1 MQDNNHASAVATQ
14 EATDEDSNVLHGRT
28 AHKSA
33 VAIRKPAG
41 AGNGYRAI
49 HIFRPGRHTSMQG
62 ATIDFGESDLI
73 ATANA
78 YDPARHEA
86 PLVIGHPAA
95 DAPAWGWVGGLTADG
110 GGLFAAPR
118 QLDPAFAEMVRAGR
132 FKKVSASFYTPD
144 SPHNPVP
151 GVYYLRHVGFLGAQ
165 PPAVKGLAPVNF
177 AEGDTDEGCVSFD
190 FAESPGLL
198 RWLADLF
205 RGLREY
211 VVEKD
216 GTEMADRAIPSYAV
230 SGLQEM
236 AAASAAQ
243 AAEIPAFAENLAS
256 AVATQEATDEDSN
269 LLRGRT
275 AHENAVAI
283 RKPAGAGN
291 GYRTPPK
298 EKSMQKQETP
308 PAENIDFAETKAR
321 ADELERK
328 VAYLTGIARKE
339 RASRVVDKALADG
352 RLTPAQSVGLA
363 DFMAGLD
370 EEGTF
375 DFAEDG
381 GKTTSMSPA
390 AFMAAFLERLPK
402 QVDFSEAAPGGEE
415 APDTS
420 SNDIAQRALAYCE
433 EMRTK
438 GVTVSVT
445 DAVAHVSK

>member
-1 MQDNNHASAVATQ
+1 MQDNNH
-14 EATDEDSNVLHGRT
+14 
-28 AHKSA
+28 
-33 VAIRKPAG
+33 
-41 AGNGYRAI
+41 AI

-62 ATIDFGESDLI
+62 ATIDFGEGDLI
-73 ATANA
+73 ATAKA
-78 YDPARHEA
+78 YDPTRHEA
-86 PLVIGHPAA
+86 PLVIGHPRA
-95 DAPAWGWVGGLTADG
+95 DAPAWGWVGGLTADE
-110 GGLFAAPR
+110 GGLFATPR

-151 GVYYLRHVGFLGAQ
+151 GVYYLRHVGFLDAQ
-165 PPAVKGLAPVNF
+165 PPAVKGLAPVPVNF

-216 GTEMADRAIPSYAV
+216 GAEMADRAIPSYAV

-243 AAEIPAFAENLAS
+243 AAEIPAFAENL
-256 AVATQEATDEDSN
+256 
-269 LLRGRT
+269 
-275 AHENAVAI
+275 
-283 RKPAGAGN
+283 
-291 GYRTPPK
+291 PPK
-298 EKSMQKQETP
+298 KEHTMQKQETP

-339 RASRVVDKALADG
+339 RASRVVDKVLADG

-433 EMRTK
+433 EMRAK

>member
-1 MQDNNHASAVATQ
+1 MQDNNH
-14 EATDEDSNVLHGRT
+14 
-28 AHKSA
+28 
-33 VAIRKPAG
+33 
-41 AGNGYRAI
+41 AI

-86 PLVIGHPAA
+86 PLVIGHPRA

-144 SPHNPVP
+144 SPHTPGP
-151 GVYYLRHVGFLGAQ
+151 GVYYLRHVGCLGAQ

-216 GTEMADRAIPSYAV
+216 GAETADRAIPSYAV

-243 AAEIPAFAENLAS
+243 AAEIPAFAENL
-256 AVATQEATDEDSN
+256 
-269 LLRGRT
+269 
-275 AHENAVAI
+275 
-283 RKPAGAGN
+283 
-291 GYRTPPK
+291 TPPK

-381 GKTTSMSPA
+381 SKTTSMSPA

-402 QVDFSEAAPGGEE
+402 QVDFREVAPGGEE

>member
-1 MQDNNHASAVATQ
+1 MQDNNH
-14 EATDEDSNVLHGRT
+14 
-28 AHKSA
+28 
-33 VAIRKPAG
+33 
-41 AGNGYRAI
+41 AI

-62 ATIDFGESDLI
+62 ATIDFGEGDLI
-73 ATANA
+73 ATAKA
-78 YDPARHEA
+78 YDPTRHEA
-86 PLVIGHPAA
+86 PLVIGHPRA
-95 DAPAWGWVGGLTADG
+95 DAPAWGWVGGLTADE
-110 GGLFAAPR
+110 GGLFATPR

-165 PPAVKGLAPVNF
+165 PPAVKGLAPVPVNF
-177 AEGDTDEGCVSFD
+177 AEGDTEEGCVSFD

-243 AAEIPAFAENLAS
+243 AAEIPAFAENL
-256 AVATQEATDEDSN
+256 
-269 LLRGRT
+269 
-275 AHENAVAI
+275 
-283 RKPAGAGN
+283 
-291 GYRTPPK
+291 TPPK
-298 EKSMQKQETP
+298 EKSMQKQETS
-308 PAENIDFAETKAR
+308 PAGNIDFAETKAR
-321 ADELERK
+321 ADELEHK

-420 SNDIAQRALAYCE
+420 SNNIAQRALAYCE

>member
-1 MQDNNHASAVATQ
+1 MQDNNH
-14 EATDEDSNVLHGRT
+14 
-28 AHKSA
+28 
-33 VAIRKPAG
+33 
-41 AGNGYRAI
+41 AI

-62 ATIDFGESDLI
+62 ATIDFGEGDLI
-73 ATANA
+73 ATAKA
-78 YDPARHEA
+78 YDPTRHEA
-86 PLVIGHPAA
+86 PLVIGHPRA
-95 DAPAWGWVGGLTADG
+95 DAPAWGWVGGLTADE
-110 GGLFAAPR
+110 GGLFATPR

-165 PPAVKGLAPVNF
+165 PPAVKGLAPVPVNF

-216 GTEMADRAIPSYAV
+216 GAETADRAIPSYAV

-243 AAEIPAFAENLAS
+243 AAEIPAFAENL
-256 AVATQEATDEDSN
+256 
-269 LLRGRT
+269 
-275 AHENAVAI
+275 
-283 RKPAGAGN
+283 
-291 GYRTPPK
+291 PPK
-298 EKSMQKQETP
+298 KEHTMQKQETP
-308 PAENIDFAETKAR
+308 PVENADFAETKAR

-433 EMRTK
+433 EMRAK

>member
-1 MQDNNHASAVATQ
+1 MQDNNH
-14 EATDEDSNVLHGRT
+14 
-28 AHKSA
+28 
-33 VAIRKPAG
+33 
-41 AGNGYRAI
+41 AI

-62 ATIDFGESDLI
+62 ATIDFGEGDLI
-73 ATANA
+73 ATAKA
-78 YDPARHEA
+78 YDPTRHEA
-86 PLVIGHPAA
+86 PLVIGHPRA
-95 DAPAWGWVGGLTADG
+95 DAPAWGWVGGLTADE
-110 GGLFAAPR
+110 GGLFATPR

-165 PPAVKGLAPVNF
+165 PPAVKGLAPVPVNF
-177 AEGDTDEGCVSFD
+177 AEGDTEEGCVSFD

-243 AAEIPAFAENLAS
+243 AAEIPAFAENL
-256 AVATQEATDEDSN
+256 
-269 LLRGRT
+269 
-275 AHENAVAI
+275 
-283 RKPAGAGN
+283 
-291 GYRTPPK
+291 TPPK

-328 VAYLTGIARKE
+328 VTYLTGIARKE

-375 DFAEDG
+375 DFAENG

-415 APDTS
+415 ALDTS

-438 GVTVSVT
+438 GVTVSIT

>member
-1 MQDNNHASAVATQ
+1 MSQ
-14 EATDEDSNVLHGRT
+14 
-28 AHKSA
+28 
-33 VAIRKPAG
+33 I
-41 AGNGYRAI
+41 I
-49 HIFRPGRHTSMQG
+49 HIFRPGRHTAMQG
-62 ATIDFGESDLI
+62 TTIDFGESDLI

-86 PLVIGHPAA
+86 PLVIGHPRA
-95 DAPAWGWVGGLTADG
+95 DAPAWGWVGSLTADAH
-110 GGLFAAPR
+110 GLFATPR

-165 PPAVKGLAPVNF
+165 PPAVKGLAPVPVNF
-177 AEGDTDEGCVSFD
+177 AEGDTEEGCVSFD

-243 AAEIPAFAENLAS
+243 AAEIPAFAENL
-256 AVATQEATDEDSN
+256 
-269 LLRGRT
+269 
-275 AHENAVAI
+275 
-283 RKPAGAGN
+283 
-291 GYRTPPK
+291 TPPK

-339 RASRVVDKALADG
+339 RASRLVDKALADG

-375 DFAEDG
+375 DFAENG

-438 GVTVSVT
+438 GVTVSIT
-445 DAVAHVSK
+445 DAVAHVASAVAT

>member
-1 MQDNNHASAVATQ
+1 MQDNNH
-14 EATDEDSNVLHGRT
+14 
-28 AHKSA
+28 
-33 VAIRKPAG
+33 
-41 AGNGYRAI
+41 AI

-73 ATANA
+73 ATAKA
-78 YDPARHEA
+78 YDPTRHEA
-86 PLVIGHPAA
+86 PLVIGHPRA
-95 DAPAWGWVGGLTADG
+95 DAPAWGWVGGLTADE
-110 GGLFAAPR
+110 GGLFATPR

-165 PPAVKGLAPVNF
+165 PPAVKGLAPVPVNF

-216 GTEMADRAIPSYAV
+216 GAETADRAIPSYAV

-243 AAEIPAFAENLAS
+243 AAEIPAFAENL
-256 AVATQEATDEDSN
+256 
-269 LLRGRT
+269 
-275 AHENAVAI
+275 
-283 RKPAGAGN
+283 
-291 GYRTPPK
+291 PPK
-298 EKSMQKQETP
+298 KEHTMQKQETP

-433 EMRTK
+433 EMRAK

-445 DAVAHVSK
+445 DAVAHESK

>member
-86 PLVIGHPAA
+86 PLVIGHPRA
-95 DAPAWGWVGGLTADG
+95 DAPAWGWVGGLTADK
-110 GGLFAAPR
+110 GGLFAAPH

-177 AEGDTDEGCVSFD
+177 AEGDTDEGCISFD

-216 GTEMADRAIPSYAV
+216 GAETADRAIPSYAV

-243 AAEIPAFAENLAS
+243 AAEIPAFAENL
-256 AVATQEATDEDSN
+256 
-269 LLRGRT
+269 
-275 AHENAVAI
+275 
-283 RKPAGAGN
+283 
-291 GYRTPPK
+291 PPK
-298 EKSMQKQETP
+298 KEHTMQKQETP

-339 RASRVVDKALADG
+339 RASRVVDKVLADG

>member
-1 MQDNNHASAVATQ
+1 MQDNNH
-14 EATDEDSNVLHGRT
+14 
-28 AHKSA
+28 
-33 VAIRKPAG
+33 
-41 AGNGYRAI
+41 AI

-62 ATIDFGESDLI
+62 ATIDFGEGDLI
-73 ATANA
+73 ATAKA
-78 YDPARHEA
+78 YDPTRHEA
-86 PLVIGHPAA
+86 PLVIGHPRA
-95 DAPAWGWVGGLTADG
+95 DAPAWGWVGDLTADE
-110 GGLFAAPR
+110 GGLFATPR

-165 PPAVKGLAPVNF
+165 PPAVKGLAPVPVNF
-177 AEGDTDEGCVSFD
+177 AEGDTEEGCVSFD

-243 AAEIPAFAENLAS
+243 AAEIPAFAENL
-256 AVATQEATDEDSN
+256 
-269 LLRGRT
+269 
-275 AHENAVAI
+275 
-283 RKPAGAGN
+283 
-291 GYRTPPK
+291 TPPK
-298 EKSMQKQETP
+298 EKSMQKQETS
-308 PAENIDFAETKAR
+308 PAGNIDFAETKAR

-339 RASRVVDKALADG
+339 RASRVVGKALADG

-438 GVTVSVT
+438 GVTVSIT

>member
-1 MQDNNHASAVATQ
+1 MQDNNH
-14 EATDEDSNVLHGRT
+14 
-28 AHKSA
+28 
-33 VAIRKPAG
+33 
-41 AGNGYRAI
+41 AI

-62 ATIDFGESDLI
+62 ATIDFGEGDLI
-73 ATANA
+73 ATAKA
-78 YDPARHEA
+78 YDPTRHEA
-86 PLVIGHPAA
+86 PLVIGHPRA
-95 DAPAWGWVGGLTADG
+95 DAPAWGWVGGLTADE
-110 GGLFAAPR
+110 GGLFATPR

-165 PPAVKGLAPVNF
+165 PPAVKGLAPVPVNF
-177 AEGDTDEGCVSFD
+177 AEGDTEEGCVSFD

-243 AAEIPAFAENLAS
+243 AAEIPAFAENL
-256 AVATQEATDEDSN
+256 
-269 LLRGRT
+269 
-275 AHENAVAI
+275 
-283 RKPAGAGN
+283 
-291 GYRTPPK
+291 TPPK
-298 EKSMQKQETP
+298 EKSMQKQETS
-308 PAENIDFAETKAR
+308 PAGNIDFAETKAR
-321 ADELERK
+321 ADELEHK
-328 VAYLTGIARKE
+328 VAWLTGIARKE

-363 DFMAGLD
+363 GFMAGLD

>member
-1 MQDNNHASAVATQ
+1 MQDNNH
-14 EATDEDSNVLHGRT
+14 
-28 AHKSA
+28 
-33 VAIRKPAG
+33 
-41 AGNGYRAI
+41 AI

-62 ATIDFGESDLI
+62 ATIDFGEGDLI
-73 ATANA
+73 ATAKA
-78 YDPARHEA
+78 YNPTRHEA
-86 PLVIGHPAA
+86 PLVIGHPRA
-95 DAPAWGWVGGLTADG
+95 DAPAWGWVGGLTADE
-110 GGLFAAPR
+110 GGLFATPR

-165 PPAVKGLAPVNF
+165 PPAVKGLAPVPVNF
-177 AEGDTDEGCVSFD
+177 AEGDTEEGCVSFD

-216 GTEMADRAIPSYAV
+216 GAETADRAIPSYAV

-243 AAEIPAFAENLAS
+243 AAEIPAFAENL
-256 AVATQEATDEDSN
+256 
-269 LLRGRT
+269 
-275 AHENAVAI
+275 
-283 RKPAGAGN
+283 
-291 GYRTPPK
+291 TPPK

-308 PAENIDFAETKAR
+308 PAENADFAETKAR

-339 RASRVVDKALADG
+339 RASRLVDKALADG

-375 DFAEDG
+375 DFAENG

-415 APDTS
+415 ALDTS

-438 GVTVSVT
+438 GVTVSIT
-445 DAVAHVSK
+445 DAVAHVASAVAT

>member
-86 PLVIGHPAA
+86 PLVIGHPRA

-151 GVYYLRHVGFLGAQ
+151 GVWYLRHVGFLGAA

-216 GTEMADRAIPSYAV
+216 GAEMADRTIPSYAV

-243 AAEIPAFAENLAS
+243 AAEIPAFAENL
-256 AVATQEATDEDSN
+256 
-269 LLRGRT
+269 
-275 AHENAVAI
+275 
-283 RKPAGAGN
+283 
-291 GYRTPPK
+291 TPPK

-308 PAENIDFAETKAR
+308 PAENINFAETKAR

-339 RASRVVDKALADG
+339 RASRLVDKALADG

-375 DFAEDG
+375 DFAENG

-415 APDTS
+415 ALDTS

-433 EMRTK
+433 EMRTR
-438 GVTVSVT
+438 GVTVSIT

>member
-1 MQDNNHASAVATQ
+1 MQDNNH
-14 EATDEDSNVLHGRT
+14 
-28 AHKSA
+28 
-33 VAIRKPAG
+33 
-41 AGNGYRAI
+41 AI

-73 ATANA
+73 ATAKA
-78 YDPARHEA
+78 YDPTRHEA
-86 PLVIGHPAA
+86 PLVIGHPRA
-95 DAPAWGWVGGLTADG
+95 DAPAWGWVGGLTADE
-110 GGLFAAPR
+110 GGLFATPR

-165 PPAVKGLAPVNF
+165 PPAVKGLAPVPVNF
-177 AEGDTDEGCVSFD
+177 AEGDTEEGCVSFD

-216 GTEMADRAIPSYAV
+216 GAETADRAIPSYAV

-243 AAEIPAFAENLAS
+243 AAEIPAFAENL
-256 AVATQEATDEDSN
+256 
-269 LLRGRT
+269 
-275 AHENAVAI
+275 
-283 RKPAGAGN
+283 
-291 GYRTPPK
+291 PPK
-298 EKSMQKQETP
+298 KESSMQKQETP
-308 PAENIDFAETKAR
+308 PAGNIDFAETKAR

-339 RASRVVDKALADG
+339 RASRLVDKALADG

-433 EMRTK
+433 EMRAK

>member
-1 MQDNNHASAVATQ
+1 MQDNNH
-14 EATDEDSNVLHGRT
+14 
-28 AHKSA
+28 
-33 VAIRKPAG
+33 
-41 AGNGYRAI
+41 AI

-62 ATIDFGESDLI
+62 ATIDFGEGDLI
-73 ATANA
+73 ATAKA
-78 YDPARHEA
+78 YDPTRHEA
-86 PLVIGHPAA
+86 PLVIGHPQA
-95 DAPAWGWVGGLTADG
+95 DAPAWGWVGGLTADE
-110 GGLFAAPR
+110 GGLFATPR

-165 PPAVKGLAPVNF
+165 PPAVKGLAPVPVNF
-177 AEGDTDEGCVSFD
+177 AEGDTEEGCVSFD

-243 AAEIPAFAENLAS
+243 AAEIPAFAENL
-256 AVATQEATDEDSN
+256 
-269 LLRGRT
+269 
-275 AHENAVAI
+275 
-283 RKPAGAGN
+283 
-291 GYRTPPK
+291 TPPK

-339 RASRVVDKALADG
+339 RASRLVDKALADG

-370 EEGTF
+370 EEATF
-375 DFAEDG
+375 DFAEDC

-402 QVDFSEAAPGGEE
+402 QVDFSETAPGGEE

-433 EMRTK
+433 EMRAK

>member
-1 MQDNNHASAVATQ
+1 MQDNNH
-14 EATDEDSNVLHGRT
+14 
-28 AHKSA
+28 
-33 VAIRKPAG
+33 
-41 AGNGYRAI
+41 AI

-62 ATIDFGESDLI
+62 ATIDFGEGDLI
-73 ATANA
+73 ATAKA
-78 YDPARHEA
+78 YDPTRHEA
-86 PLVIGHPAA
+86 PLVIGHPRA
-95 DAPAWGWVGGLTADG
+95 DAPAWGWVGGLTADE
-110 GGLFAAPR
+110 GGLFATPR

-165 PPAVKGLAPVNF
+165 PPAVKGLAPVPVNF
-177 AEGDTDEGCVSFD
+177 AEGDTEEGCVSFD

-243 AAEIPAFAENLAS
+243 AAEIPAFAENL
-256 AVATQEATDEDSN
+256 
-269 LLRGRT
+269 
-275 AHENAVAI
+275 
-283 RKPAGAGN
+283 
-291 GYRTPPK
+291 TPPK

-328 VAYLTGIARKE
+328 VTYLTGIARKE

-375 DFAEDG
+375 DFAENG
-381 GKTTSMSPA
+381 GKITSMSPA

-402 QVDFSEAAPGGEE
+402 QVDFSEAAAGGEE
-415 APDTS
+415 ALDTS

>member
-1 MQDNNHASAVATQ
+1 MQDNNH
-14 EATDEDSNVLHGRT
+14 
-28 AHKSA
+28 
-33 VAIRKPAG
+33 
-41 AGNGYRAI
+41 AI

-86 PLVIGHPAA
+86 PLVIGHPRA

-243 AAEIPAFAENLAS
+243 AAEIPAFAENL
-256 AVATQEATDEDSN
+256 
-269 LLRGRT
+269 
-275 AHENAVAI
+275 
-283 RKPAGAGN
+283 
-291 GYRTPPK
+291 TPPK

-339 RASRVVDKALADG
+339 RASRLVDKALADG

-375 DFAEDG
+375 DFAENG

-390 AFMAAFLERLPK
+390 AFMAAFLERLPR

-415 APDTS
+415 ALDTS

-438 GVTVSVT
+438 GVAVSIT
-445 DAVAHVSK
+445 DAVAHVASAVAT

>member
-86 PLVIGHPAA
+86 PLVIGHPRA

-216 GTEMADRAIPSYAV
+216 GAETADRAIPSYAV

-243 AAEIPAFAENLAS
+243 AAEIPAFAENL
-256 AVATQEATDEDSN
+256 
-269 LLRGRT
+269 
-275 AHENAVAI
+275 
-283 RKPAGAGN
+283 
-291 GYRTPPK
+291 PPK
-298 EKSMQKQETP
+298 KEHTMQKQETP
-308 PAENIDFAETKAR
+308 PVENIDFAETKAR

-352 RLTPAQSVGLA
+352 RLTPAQSVGLT

-390 AFMAAFLERLPK
+390 AFMVAFLERLPK

>member
-1 MQDNNHASAVATQ
+1 MQDNNH
-14 EATDEDSNVLHGRT
+14 
-28 AHKSA
+28 
-33 VAIRKPAG
+33 
-41 AGNGYRAI
+41 AI

-73 ATANA
+73 ATAKA
-78 YDPARHEA
+78 YDPTRHEA
-86 PLVIGHPAA
+86 PLVIGHPRA
-95 DAPAWGWVGGLTADG
+95 DAPAWGWVGGLTADE
-110 GGLFAAPR
+110 GGLFATPR

-165 PPAVKGLAPVNF
+165 PPAVKGLAPVPVNF
-177 AEGDTDEGCVSFD
+177 AEGDTEEGCVSFD

-243 AAEIPAFAENLAS
+243 AAEIPAFAENL
-256 AVATQEATDEDSN
+256 
-269 LLRGRT
+269 
-275 AHENAVAI
+275 
-283 RKPAGAGN
+283 
-291 GYRTPPK
+291 PPK
-298 EKSMQKQETP
+298 KEHTMQKQETP

-339 RASRVVDKALADG
+339 RASRVVDKVLADG

-433 EMRTK
+433 EMRAK

-445 DAVAHVSK
+445 DAVAHESK

>member
-62 ATIDFGESDLI
+62 ATIDFGEGDLI
-73 ATANA
+73 ATAKA
-78 YDPARHEA
+78 YDPPRHEA
-86 PLVIGHPAA
+86 PLVIGHPRA
-95 DAPAWGWVGGLTADG
+95 DAPAWGWVGGLTADE
-110 GGLFAAPR
+110 GGLFATPR

-165 PPAVKGLAPVNF
+165 PPAVKGLAPVPVNF
-177 AEGDTDEGCVSFD
+177 AEGDTEEGCVSFD

-243 AAEIPAFAENLAS
+243 AAEIPAFAENL
-256 AVATQEATDEDSN
+256 
-269 LLRGRT
+269 
-275 AHENAVAI
+275 
-283 RKPAGAGN
+283 
-291 GYRTPPK
+291 TPPK

-339 RASRVVDKALADG
+339 RASRLVDKALADG

-375 DFAEDG
+375 DFAENG

-438 GVTVSVT
+438 GVTVSIT

>member
-1 MQDNNHASAVATQ
+1 MQDNNH
-14 EATDEDSNVLHGRT
+14 
-28 AHKSA
+28 
-33 VAIRKPAG
+33 
-41 AGNGYRAI
+41 AI

-62 ATIDFGESDLI
+62 ATIDFGEGDLI
-73 ATANA
+73 ATAKA
-78 YDPARHEA
+78 YDPTRHEA
-86 PLVIGHPAA
+86 PLVIGHPRA
-95 DAPAWGWVGGLTADG
+95 DAPAWGWVGGLTADE
-110 GGLFAAPR
+110 GGLFATPR

-165 PPAVKGLAPVNF
+165 PPAVKGLAPVPVNF
-177 AEGDTDEGCVSFD
+177 AEGDTEEGCVSFD

-243 AAEIPAFAENLAS
+243 AAEIPAFAENL
-256 AVATQEATDEDSN
+256 
-269 LLRGRT
+269 
-275 AHENAVAI
+275 
-283 RKPAGAGN
+283 
-291 GYRTPPK
+291 TPPK
-298 EKSMQKQETP
+298 EKSMQKQETS
-308 PAENIDFAETKAR
+308 PAGNIDFAETKAR

-339 RASRVVDKALADG
+339 RASRLVDKALADG

-415 APDTS
+415 ALDTS

-438 GVTVSVT
+438 GVAVSIT

>member
-1 MQDNNHASAVATQ
+1 MQDNNH
-14 EATDEDSNVLHGRT
+14 
-28 AHKSA
+28 
-33 VAIRKPAG
+33 
-41 AGNGYRAI
+41 AI

-62 ATIDFGESDLI
+62 ATIDFGEGDLI
-73 ATANA
+73 ATAKA
-78 YDPARHEA
+78 YDPTRHEA
-86 PLVIGHPAA
+86 PLVIGHPRA
-95 DAPAWGWVGGLTADG
+95 DAPAWGWVGGLTADE
-110 GGLFAAPR
+110 GGLFATPR

-165 PPAVKGLAPVNF
+165 PPAVKGLAPVPVNF

-216 GTEMADRAIPSYAV
+216 GAEMADRAIPSYAV
-230 SGLQEM
+230 SDLQEM

-243 AAEIPAFAENLAS
+243 AAEIPAFAENL
-256 AVATQEATDEDSN
+256 
-269 LLRGRT
+269 
-275 AHENAVAI
+275 
-283 RKPAGAGN
+283 
-291 GYRTPPK
+291 PPK
-298 EKSMQKQETP
+298 KEHTMQKQETP

-339 RASRVVDKALADG
+339 RASRVVDKVLADG

-433 EMRTK
+433 EMRAK

>member
-62 ATIDFGESDLI
+62 ATIDFGEGDLI
-73 ATANA
+73 ATAKA
-78 YDPARHEA
+78 YDPTRHEA
-86 PLVIGHPAA
+86 PLVIGHPRA
-95 DAPAWGWVGGLTADG
+95 DAPAWGWVGGLTADE
-110 GGLFAAPR
+110 GGLFATPR

-165 PPAVKGLAPVNF
+165 PPAVKGLAPVPVNF

-216 GTEMADRAIPSYAV
+216 GAETADRAIPSYAV

-243 AAEIPAFAENLAS
+243 AAEIPAFAENL
-256 AVATQEATDEDSN
+256 
-269 LLRGRT
+269 
-275 AHENAVAI
+275 
-283 RKPAGAGN
+283 
-291 GYRTPPK
+291 PPK
-298 EKSMQKQETP
+298 KEHTMQKQETP

-433 EMRTK
+433 EMRAK

>member
-1 MQDNNHASAVATQ
+1 MQDNNH
-14 EATDEDSNVLHGRT
+14 
-28 AHKSA
+28 
-33 VAIRKPAG
+33 
-41 AGNGYRAI
+41 AI

-62 ATIDFGESDLI
+62 ATIDFGEGDLI
-73 ATANA
+73 ATAKA
-78 YDPARHEA
+78 YDPTRHEA
-86 PLVIGHPAA
+86 PLVIGHPRA
-95 DAPAWGWVGGLTADG
+95 DAPAWGWVGGLTADE
-110 GGLFAAPR
+110 GGLFATPR

-165 PPAVKGLAPVNF
+165 PPAVKGLAPVPVNF
-177 AEGDTDEGCVSFD
+177 AEGDTEEGCVSFD

-243 AAEIPAFAENLAS
+243 AAEIPAFAENL
-256 AVATQEATDEDSN
+256 
-269 LLRGRT
+269 
-275 AHENAVAI
+275 
-283 RKPAGAGN
+283 
-291 GYRTPPK
+291 TPPK

-308 PAENIDFAETKAR
+308 PAGNINFAETKAR

-352 RLTPAQSVGLA
+352 RLTPVQSVGLA

>member
-1 MQDNNHASAVATQ
+1 MQDNNH
-14 EATDEDSNVLHGRT
+14 
-28 AHKSA
+28 
-33 VAIRKPAG
+33 
-41 AGNGYRAI
+41 AI

-62 ATIDFGESDLI
+62 ATIDFGEGDLI
-73 ATANA
+73 ATAKA
-78 YDPARHEA
+78 YDPTRHEA
-86 PLVIGHPAA
+86 PLVIGHPRA
-95 DAPAWGWVGGLTADG
+95 DAPAWGWVGGLTADE
-110 GGLFAAPR
+110 GGLFATPR

-165 PPAVKGLAPVNF
+165 PPAVKGLAPVPVNF
-177 AEGDTDEGCVSFD
+177 AEGDTEEGCVSFD

-243 AAEIPAFAENLAS
+243 AAENPAFAENL
-256 AVATQEATDEDSN
+256 
-269 LLRGRT
+269 
-275 AHENAVAI
+275 
-283 RKPAGAGN
+283 
-291 GYRTPPK
+291 TPPK
-298 EKSMQKQETP
+298 EKSMQKQEPP
-308 PAENIDFAETKAR
+308 PAGNIDFAETKAR

-339 RASRVVDKALADG
+339 RASRLVDKALADG

-402 QVDFSEAAPGGEE
+402 QVDFSEAAAGGEE
-415 APDTS
+415 ALDTS

-438 GVTVSVT
+438 GVAVSIT

>member
-86 PLVIGHPAA
+86 PLVIGHPRA

-216 GTEMADRAIPSYAV
+216 GAETADRAIPSYAV

-243 AAEIPAFAENLAS
+243 AAEIPAFAENL
-256 AVATQEATDEDSN
+256 
-269 LLRGRT
+269 
-275 AHENAVAI
+275 
-283 RKPAGAGN
+283 
-291 GYRTPPK
+291 TPPK

-370 EEGTF
+370 EEATF

-390 AFMAAFLERLPK
+390 AFMAAFLERLPR

-445 DAVAHVSK
+445 DAVAHVASAVAT

>member
-1 MQDNNHASAVATQ
+1 MQDNNH
-14 EATDEDSNVLHGRT
+14 
-28 AHKSA
+28 
-33 VAIRKPAG
+33 
-41 AGNGYRAI
+41 AI

-62 ATIDFGESDLI
+62 ATIDFGEGDLI
-73 ATANA
+73 ATAKA
-78 YDPARHEA
+78 YDPTRHEA
-86 PLVIGHPAA
+86 PLVIGHPRA
-95 DAPAWGWVGGLTADG
+95 DAPAWGWVGDLTADE
-110 GGLFAAPR
+110 GGLFATPR

-165 PPAVKGLAPVNF
+165 PPAVKGLAPVPVNF
-177 AEGDTDEGCVSFD
+177 AEGDTEEGCVSFD

-243 AAEIPAFAENLAS
+243 AAEIPAFAENL
-256 AVATQEATDEDSN
+256 
-269 LLRGRT
+269 
-275 AHENAVAI
+275 
-283 RKPAGAGN
+283 
-291 GYRTPPK
+291 TPPK
-298 EKSMQKQETP
+298 EKSMQKQETS
-308 PAENIDFAETKAR
+308 PAGNIDFAETKAR

-375 DFAEDG
+375 DFAENG

-402 QVDFSEAAPGGEE
+402 QVDFSEAAAGGEE
-415 APDTS
+415 ALDTS

-438 GVTVSVT
+438 GVTVSIT

>member
-86 PLVIGHPAA
+86 PLVIGHPRA

-243 AAEIPAFAENLAS
+243 AAEIPAFAENL
-256 AVATQEATDEDSN
+256 
-269 LLRGRT
+269 
-275 AHENAVAI
+275 
-283 RKPAGAGN
+283 
-291 GYRTPPK
+291 TPPK

-445 DAVAHVSK
+445 DAVAHVASAVAT

>member
-86 PLVIGHPAA
+86 PLVIGHPRA

-216 GTEMADRAIPSYAV
+216 GAETADRAIPSYAV

-243 AAEIPAFAENLAS
+243 AAEIPAFAENL
-256 AVATQEATDEDSN
+256 
-269 LLRGRT
+269 
-275 AHENAVAI
+275 
-283 RKPAGAGN
+283 
-291 GYRTPPK
+291 PPK
-298 EKSMQKQETP
+298 KEHTMQKQETP

-370 EEGTF
+370 EETTF
-375 DFAEDG
+375 DFAEGD

>member
-1 MQDNNHASAVATQ
+1 MSQ
-14 EATDEDSNVLHGRT
+14 
-28 AHKSA
+28 
-33 VAIRKPAG
+33 I
-41 AGNGYRAI
+41 I
-49 HIFRPGRHTSMQG
+49 HIFRPGRHTAMQG
-62 ATIDFGESDLI
+62 TTIDFGESDLI

-78 YDPARHEA
+78 YAPARHEA
-86 PLVIGHPAA
+86 PLVIGHPRA
-95 DAPAWGWVGGLTADG
+95 DAPAWGWVGSLTADAH
-110 GGLFAAPR
+110 GLFATPH

-216 GTEMADRAIPSYAV
+216 GTEMADRVIPSYAV
-230 SGLQEM
+230 NDLQER
-236 AAASAAQ
+236 AAEVAAQ

-328 VAYLTGIARKE
+328 VAWLTGIARKE
-339 RASRVVDKALADG
+339 RARRVVDKALADG

-381 GKTTSMSPA
+381 GKTATMSPA
-390 AFMAAFLERLPK
+390 AFMAAFLERLPR

-415 APDTS
+415 ALDTS

-438 GVTVSVT
+438 GVTVSIT
-445 DAVAHVSK
+445 DAVAHVASAVAT